1 MEVVGLTLVSSAP
14 YPKTTC
20 EGSGRSLE
28 GVTCWSSSPWR
39 YAGRGSWSTNSG
51 AERIDM
57 SAVTPIDVSIIVPVF
72 NERESLPQLHQ
83 QIARAMD
90 PAGVSWQVVYVD
102 DGSDD
107 GSFDALTAI
116 GQRDGRV
123 TIVQFRR
130 NFGQTAAIVAGIH
143 HSTGDVIVPLDA
155 DLQNDPADIP
165 RLLDKMREGYDV
177 VSGWRHRRAEPFL
190 SRRLPSILANGI
202 ISGVA
207 GVRLHDYG
215 CTLKAY
221 RREVLQHMHLY
232 GEMHRFI
239 PAYAASV
246 GARIAELPV
255 SHRPRSFGRSKYGLG
270 RTLKV
275 VLDLITLKFLSSFLT
290 KPIYIFGGSGIA
302 LALLGIVLTFVV
314 LGEKLASGVYVH
326 RNPLAWIAGLS
337 FVSALQL
344 VLMGLLAELI
354 VRIYHESQGKPIYVI
369 RRVVGSTEERPDVRH
384 LRVHR

>member
-1 MEVVGLTLVSSAP
+1 
-14 YPKTTC
+14 
-20 EGSGRSLE
+20 
-28 GVTCWSSSPWR
+28 
-39 YAGRGSWSTNSG
+39 
-51 AERIDM
+51 M

-354 VRIYHESQGKPIYVI
+354 VRIYHESQGKPIYVL